1 MVLCLLKLVWWD
13 SSVRLCNWYLIDS
26 RDLVLDCFCVSKV
39 ILILCEDTCMLPKE
53 SLASLSAQVY
63 ILQLTDQLDTLR
75 AVCVRSCSVVDS
87 LTNTISSLIETLLK
101 STVFLVS
108 ITSLIS

>member
-1 MVLCLLKLVWWD
+1 MAFSNNATIQELSYMVLCLLRLVWWD

-39 ILILCEDTCMLPKE
+39 ILLLCEDTCMLPKE

-63 ILQLTDQLDTLR
+63 ILQLTDQLDILR
-75 AVCVRSCSVVDS
+75 AVLALV
-87 LTNTISSLIETLLK
+87 LLWI
-101 STVFLVS
+101 L
-108 ITSLIS
+108 

>member
-1 MVLCLLKLVWWD
+1 MAFSNNATIQELSYMVLCLLKLVWWD
-13 SSVRLCNWYLIDS
+13 SVRLCNWYLIDS

-63 ILQLTDQLDTLR
+63 ILQLTDQLDILR
-75 AVCVRSCSVVDS
+75 AVLALV
-87 LTNTISSLIETLLK
+87 LLWI
-101 STVFLVS
+101 L
-108 ITSLIS
+108 

>member
-1 MVLCLLKLVWWD
+1 MVFSNNATIQELSYMVLCLLKLVWWD

-63 ILQLTDQLDTLR
+63 ILQLTDQLDILR
-75 AVCVRSCSVVDS
+75 AVLALV
-87 LTNTISSLIETLLK
+87 LLWI
-101 STVFLVS
+101 L
-108 ITSLIS
+108 